1 MHCCLNG
8 KAKKKKFRGG
18 FAECNDHFTRQR
30 KLKKNKKHAFRVQWS
45 LHSAK
50 KIKKTPF
57 AECRCCGIRQRG
69 LKKQISLPSA
79 GAMALDKE
87 F

>member
-1 MHCCLNG
+1 ME
-8 KAKKKKFRGG
+8 KQKTKKKKFRGG

-50 KIKKTPF
+50 KI
-57 AECRCCGIRQRG
+57 
-69 LKKQISLPSA
+69 
-79 GAMALDKE
+79 
-87 F
+87 